1 MGSLNVLIKMITL
14 GLTLSLCLVSMAKG
28 QEVDPYEALSAT
40 IPGEPGEDY
49 PIFAFAP
56 DTSFLCDG
64 QIQGYYADP
73 EADCQSFHICP
84 NGTLF
89 NQQYFICDWWFN
101 VDCSLAESFYSL
113 NEEIAEEQAANTP
126 EGAVGVGALATGLAT
141 SYLPSYP
148 DTPPTQGS
156 GIQPRRQ
163 G

>member
-1 MGSLNVLIKMITL
+1 MCVDEEQ
-14 GLTLSLCLVSMAKG
+14 LTPPL
-28 QEVDPYEALSAT
+28 T
-40 IPGEPGEDY
+40 DY
-49 PIFAFAP
+49 
-56 DTSFLCDG
+56 SFL
-64 QIQGYYADP
+64 
-73 EADCQSFHICP
+73 CP

-126 EGAVGVGALATGLAT
+126 EGVVGVGALATGLAT